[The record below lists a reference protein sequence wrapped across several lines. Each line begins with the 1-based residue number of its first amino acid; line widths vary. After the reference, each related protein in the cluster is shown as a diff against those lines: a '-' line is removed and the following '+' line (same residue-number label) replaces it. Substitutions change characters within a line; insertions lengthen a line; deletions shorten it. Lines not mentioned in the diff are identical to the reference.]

1 MAVGMK
7 MRFAK
12 KLRLQLDPLYEAT
25 SEVAKQNLDFEVGH
39 SNIKEFEDV
48 LLSFSHMKESLKA
61 SLEQQWEAEHM
72 QKEQIAALAHD
83 LKTPLTVI
91 QGNADLI
98 SETELDE
105 EQRLYAEYISSS
117 SEQMQLY
124 IRTLIDIS
132 RAASGYQLHMEDI
145 DVLSYVEQLRGQID
159 ALCQTKK
166 IGLQMELE
174 HLPDVLSADKLLL
187 ERAIM
192 NVINNAMDY
201 SPQDSSIHISIIGGK
216 QHLKITVT
224 DAGPGFSQEDLLHA
238 KEQFYMADH
247 SRSSNMHFGMGLFI
261 TKSIVQQ
268 HGGQLDLYYDSFTTH
283 DSIGVKR
290 KLRFRSFNG
299 YLKEEER
306 NVRPAEHNE
315 ILELL
320 KQCTNCRD
328 QLLIMLLAETGYR
341 IGEILGVDY
350 TRDIDYERHTI
361 RVFFR
366 DDNENRA
373 RAKNAAYRKAKISD
387 ATFQFLLF
395 YLSKYRELLQHQQM
409 LFVNIEGETK
419 GKALQVDAVYRMLER
434 MEKKTGIHTTPHML
448 RRYFGNMRRDAG
460 WPLEMISEAYGHKH
474 TDTTIKYLNIVDDQL
489 MEASDQYY
497 AKHSVLYDV
506 EKLL

>member
-1 MAVGMK
+1 MGMK
-7 MRFAK
+7 KLLSLKTAFWRFLFMLLGGLIGAAAVPFLLMNISTTLGLTTYGDYSEIRSNELAPILAATPDLSDVQIPMGIEYVLLDKNYQVIETTLDEGELEHAMRYATTGVIDQNLEKRYLLVTRENEYVVLQYYIGAQYTNEWMNEYLPSPDILLIILIAAGGIFVCLFLTTRFAK

-48 LLSFSHMKESLKA
+48 LLSFSRMKESLKA

-132 RAASGYQLHMEDI
+132 RAATGYQLHMEDI

-192 NVINNAMDY
+192 NVINNALDY

-224 DAGPGFSQEDLLHA
+224 DAGSGFSQEDLLHA

-247 SRSSNMHFGMGLFI
+247 SRSSNLHFGMGLFI

-268 HGGQLDLYYDSFTTH
+268 HGGQLDLSN
-283 DSIGVKR
+283 S
-290 KLRFRSFNG
+290 
-299 YLKEEER
+299 E
-306 NVRPAEHNE
+306 
-315 ILELL
+315 
-320 KQCTNCRD
+320 
-328 QLLIMLLAETGYR
+328 
-341 IGEILGVDY
+341 
-350 TRDIDYERHTI
+350 
-361 RVFFR
+361 
-366 DDNENRA
+366 
-373 RAKNAAYRKAKISD
+373 
-387 ATFQFLLF
+387 
-395 YLSKYRELLQHQQM
+395 
-409 LFVNIEGETK
+409 
-419 GKALQVDAVYRMLER
+419 
-434 MEKKTGIHTTPHML
+434 KTGGAQVT
-448 RRYFGNMRRDAG
+448 
-460 WPLEMISEAYGHKH
+460 ISIPY
-474 TDTTIKYLNIVDDQL
+474 
-489 MEASDQYY
+489 
-497 AKHSVLYDV
+497 
-506 EKLL
+506 